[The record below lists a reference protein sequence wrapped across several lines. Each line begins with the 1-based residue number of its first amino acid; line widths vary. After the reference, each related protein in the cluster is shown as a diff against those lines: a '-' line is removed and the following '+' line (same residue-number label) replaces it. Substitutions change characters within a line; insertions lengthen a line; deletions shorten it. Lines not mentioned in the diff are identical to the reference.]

1 MVHGLR
7 EGNAVIGD
15 TFVFNAVAHA
25 YDVSDDNTRDN
36 RYAHAVR
43 EQVVAKT

>member
-1 MVHGLR
+1 MNALDVHVFVVSWFG

-25 YDVSDDNTRDN
+25 
-36 RYAHAVR
+36 
-43 EQVVAKT
+43 